1 MGALVF
7 RAVVLAVL
15 ALAAAPALAQT
26 GGGFYL
32 SSELGINFAPGFD
45 FFGNSTDQGSVC
57 DPFINP
63 DAGSRAAAGCPT
75 MGTGWKSVFD
85 GGRGMVGGVAVG
97 YRLGGGPD
105 RLLNGLRIELEYV
118 FRESVYDQTSPILSR
133 TGVARDKLSD
143 EIYRAEERIGSLT
156 SHNVFGNLYYDFAT
170 SSRLTPYVGFGAGFG
185 ATDLD
190 NGRIWARNHD
200 WRQIN
205 TARDLPNGDEVR
217 RNLAGT
223 TSSLHGNNRD
233 TMVGYQLLLGVD
245 VALSEAVS
253 VGLKGRWAHFGTMRF
268 EGTLDMLRSH
278 DVPDGYVT
286 RREVDGITWVAVSAN
301 LKYRF

>member
-1 MGALVF
+1 MRALVF

-15 ALAAAPALAQT
+15 ALAAAPAPAQT

-85 GGRGMVGGVAVG
+85 GGRGMVGGLAVG

-105 RLLNGLRIELEYV
+105 RLLNGLRVELEYV

-156 SHNVFGNLYYDFAT
+156 SHNVFANLYYDFAT
-170 SSRLTPYVGFGAGFG
+170 RSRLTPYVGFGAGFG

-223 TSSLHGNNRD
+223 TSSLQGSNRD

-245 VALSEAVS
+245 VALSDAVS